1 MSKDLNVIKCPKC
14 DRYDFFSVYRENK
27 VIEYRLINTKISVNP
42 VGDKP
47 YKGNWKREQI
57 TTTKSL
63 GIRCM
68 ACETELKGEE
78 LKGISEIII
87 KKNSVMFVVERKFF

>member
-1 MSKDLNVIKCPKC
+1 MSKDFNVIKCPKC

-27 VIEYRLINTKISVNP
+27 VVEYRLINTNITSNP

-57 TTTKSL
+57 TTTKNL

-68 ACETELKGEE
+68 ACENEIKGDE

-87 KKNSVMFVVERKFF
+87 KKNSVLFVVKTDWF

>member
-47 YKGNWKREQI
+47 
-57 TTTKSL
+57 
-63 GIRCM
+63 
-68 ACETELKGEE
+68 
-78 LKGISEIII
+78 
-87 KKNSVMFVVERKFF
+87 

>member
-1 MSKDLNVIKCPKC
+1 
-14 DRYDFFSVYRENK
+14 
-27 VIEYRLINTKISVNP
+27 
-42 VGDKP
+42 
-47 YKGNWKREQI
+47 
-57 TTTKSL
+57 
-63 GIRCM
+63 M